1 VPGSERIVRTFI
13 PVRESAQAA
22 AFTVVPKGFFPAR
35 ENLVRVGLVPH
46 IEYELV
52 VRSVEYIV
60 QTGDEFHRTEAGRQV
75 AGIAGAAFDDIL
87 PDLLA
92 EVRKL
97 FLAEFPQVRGRI
109 DIVQDHRCEGTA
121 FF

>member
-1 VPGSERIVRTFI
+1 
-13 PVRESAQAA
+13 
-22 AFTVVPKGFFPAR
+22 
-35 ENLVRVGLVPH
+35 
-46 IEYELV
+46 
-52 VRSVEYIV
+52 
-60 QTGDEFHRTEAGRQV
+60 V
-75 AGIAGAAFDDIL
+75 AGITGAAFDDIF